1 MMWKLLMLGFY
12 FLPGTGVS
20 EAQQYRIE
28 SNKEKFSL
36 NVENY
41 GGIIILP
48 VSINGSKPLN
58 FMLDSGSPYTIIS
71 DISVFN
77 FFKPKEGAL
86 IKVQGLGRD
95 RAYLDAYLSKANTI
109 RIGKAVSNRS
119 DIIVLLA
126 SDFDLGQR
134 FGIPIYG
141 VIGYDLFRDFV
152 VEINYSKEKLRFYK
166 PEYFYK
172 KNRTRSYEEIPIQIK
187 SKKAYLDTQA
197 TINGQQVNLHLLL
210 DTGSAEAL
218 WLYEKENKI
227 NVPAAYIHDY
237 LGYGLNGDIF
247 GKRSR
252 IAHLNLGGREIENPT
267 VTFPDSLSVSGII
280 EDGRDGSLGAE
291 VLKRFNTIID
301 YRNSKLFLKK
311 NRFFKHPFQYNLAGL
326 ELYQPYLEIPYL
338 LVSYVRKN
346 SPADHAGLQVG
357 DVIQFIDG
365 QRVSVD
371 KSNLESDKWY
381 RNEDVIHLEHKPAEA
396 WNLISLKEAMEIFK
410 SKPGRRVRIIY
421 TRDENPQERTAE
433 IILQSPI

>member
-1 MMWKLLMLGFY
+1 MWKLLVLGFY

-28 SNKEKFSL
+28 NNKEKFSL

-152 VEINYSKEKLRFYK
+152 VEINYSKEKLKFYK

-187 SKKAYLDTQA
+187 NKKAYLDTQA
-197 TINGQQVNLHLLL
+197 TING
-210 DTGSAEAL
+210 
-218 WLYEKENKI
+218 
-227 NVPAAYIHDY
+227 
-237 LGYGLNGDIF
+237 
-247 GKRSR
+247 
-252 IAHLNLGGREIENPT
+252 
-267 VTFPDSLSVSGII
+267 
-280 EDGRDGSLGAE
+280 
-291 VLKRFNTIID
+291 
-301 YRNSKLFLKK
+301 
-311 NRFFKHPFQYNLAGL
+311 
-326 ELYQPYLEIPYL
+326 
-338 LVSYVRKN
+338 
-346 SPADHAGLQVG
+346 
-357 DVIQFIDG
+357 
-365 QRVSVD
+365 
-371 KSNLESDKWY
+371 
-381 RNEDVIHLEHKPAEA
+381 
-396 WNLISLKEAMEIFK
+396 
-410 SKPGRRVRIIY
+410 
-421 TRDENPQERTAE
+421 
-433 IILQSPI
+433 